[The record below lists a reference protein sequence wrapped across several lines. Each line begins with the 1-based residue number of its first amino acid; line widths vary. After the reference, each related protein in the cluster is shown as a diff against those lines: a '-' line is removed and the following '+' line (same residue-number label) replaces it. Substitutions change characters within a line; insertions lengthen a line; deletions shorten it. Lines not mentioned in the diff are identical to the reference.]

1 MNMKTALLGLG
12 LAGLATLAGCSSPSV
27 ITTTDGEK
35 IMTADQ
41 PETDSDD
48 GFVEYEQNGQE
59 KRVNRSEVRS
69 IEEVK

>member
-1 MNMKTALLGLG
+1 MNAKLTLLGLS

-35 IMTADQ
+35 IMTADR
-41 PETDSDD
+41 PETDRDD

>member
-1 MNMKTALLGLG
+1 MKTKMALLGLSM
-12 LAGLATLAGCSSPSV
+12 AGLATLAACSSPSV

-41 PETDSDD
+41 PETDNDD

>member
-1 MNMKTALLGLG
+1 MAMKMSIVGLSLLGL
-12 LAGLATLAGCSSPSV
+12 ATVAGCSSPSV

-35 IMTADQ
+35 ITTADK
-41 PETDSDD
+41 PETDRDD
-48 GFVEYEQNGQE
+48 GFVQYEQNGQE

>member
-1 MNMKTALLGLG
+1 MKAKMALLGLS

-35 IMTADQ
+35 IMTADK
-41 PETDSDD
+41 PDTDNDD

>member
-1 MNMKTALLGLG
+1 MKTKTSLIGLF

-35 IMTADQ
+35 IMTADK
-41 PETDSDD
+41 PETDRDD

-59 KRVNRSEVRS
+59 RRVNRSEVRS

>member
-1 MNMKTALLGLG
+1 MKTKMALLSLS
-12 LAGLATLAGCSSPSV
+12 LAGLATLAACSSPSV

-41 PETDSDD
+41 PETDNDD